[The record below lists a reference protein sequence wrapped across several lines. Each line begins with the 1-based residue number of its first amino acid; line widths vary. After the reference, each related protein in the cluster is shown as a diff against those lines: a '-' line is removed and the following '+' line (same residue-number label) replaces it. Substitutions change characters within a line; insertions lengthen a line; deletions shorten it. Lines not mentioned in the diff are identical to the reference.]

1 MSHIYNIHQA
11 IRTIEALLLSD
22 VASETSVKMTVISL
36 EILLEAV
43 KIPRP
48 CFELFLDRDFP
59 STLAILAE
67 KYKNLNVAFNVVVQI
82 FMEAWKT
89 IRTKA
94 AKVEFI

>member
-67 KYKNLNVAFNVVVQI
+67 KYKNLNVVL
-82 FMEAWKT
+82 
-89 IRTKA
+89 IRA
-94 AKVEFI
+94 RVGLSFAVSMSGRL